1 MPSKRPRKTAAK
13 KPETISKKQKVNK
26 GREEAVQ
33 KDGGPFLGTG
43 MDAVVLL
50 CKKLD
55 RLGSGLSDAEIQ
67 DAAID
72 LHDVAH
78 GCLAVARKVQELST
92 CRSKKQ
98 AAWILEDINF
108 ELFDHLQR
116 FHLRS
121 LRRSL
126 KKLTAG
132 KE

>member
-1 MPSKRPRKTAAK
+1 MPMKRPRKTAAK
-13 KPETISKKQKVNK
+13 KPGTNSRKQKVNK
-26 GREEAVQ
+26 ERKEPVQ
-33 KDGGPFLGTG
+33 KDGGPFLGVG
-43 MDAVVLL
+43 MEAVLLL

-98 AAWILEDINF
+98 AGWILQDIDF

-126 KKLTAG
+126 KRLTAG
-132 KE
+132 T

>member
-1 MPSKRPRKTAAK
+1 MPSKRPRKAAAK
-13 KPETISKKQKVNK
+13 TPETISKKRKVK
-26 GREEAVQ
+26 EDREESVP
-33 KDGGPFLGTG
+33 KEEPFLGVG
-43 MDAVVLL
+43 REAVVLL

-78 GCLAVARKVQELST
+78 GCLAVARKVQELAT

-98 AAWILEDINF
+98 AGWILHDIDF

-126 KKLTAG
+126 KKLTEAR
-132 KE
+132 